1 MKKTGEILDKYMS
14 LKMSQTDLAEIIDVS
29 PQYIN
34 GIINGAKRPS
44 DSFLDKFYK
53 IFDVTLED
61 KHLIQEYEEFR
72 RLPEKFQIEIMKLR
86 NEKKD
91 FIINNGVQIY
101 NIEVYGNIEK
111 NGLFRKNNSL
121 ETISFYELQGGEK
134 RYFCIYNNTYDN
146 GPEIHMN
153 DVLIFEK
160 IETILNSNEIIYF
173 IELDNEYKVCLL
185 EKIDN
190 YMLIKPLNKLKNTVL
205 LNKNDLN
212 KLHIIG
218 RLSRCVRSY

>member
-153 DVLIFEK
+153 DV
-160 IETILNSNEIIYF
+160 
-173 IELDNEYKVCLL
+173 
-185 EKIDN
+185 
-190 YMLIKPLNKLKNTVL
+190 
-205 LNKNDLN
+205 
-212 KLHIIG
+212 
-218 RLSRCVRSY
+218 